1 MVIYGHYVRK
11 VGFFMLLHQEN
22 PFIQFRERSAL
33 DFPMHLHDVLEIVFL
48 HRGSCEVICANRRYA
63 LGPGDLFV
71 SFPNQPHGYENSRD
85 VVSDVLIVPA
95 TILTPWRTQISQQIP
110 AHPVLPFGD
119 WEDTGISSLLDMIR
133 PEQRQLTQP
142 ILQGYAMVIVGKLL
156 PRLRLIPQPDQGGDT
171 LHRLLRYVN
180 QHYREPLTRSEI
192 ARAVGYNES
201 YISHLFAQGLGTTL
215 KEYITSLRLKDARQL
230 LTETDMTV
238 SQISLTLG
246 FGSIRSFNR
255 AFAQEFTQPPSAYR
269 AGKS

>member
-1 MVIYGHYVRK
+1 M
-11 VGFFMLLHQEN
+11 LHQEN
-22 PFIQFRERSAL
+22 PFIQFRSRSTL
-33 DFPMHLHDVLEIVFL
+33 DFPTHLHDVLELVFL

-63 LGPGDLFV
+63 LGPGELFV

-85 VVSDVLIVPA
+85 VQSDVLIVPA
-95 TILTPWRTQISQQIP
+95 TFLTPWRNQISQLIP
-110 AHPVLPFGD
+110 AHPVMSPDD
-119 WEDTGISSLLDMIR
+119 WQDTDIPALLDMIR
-133 PEQRQLTQP
+133 PEQRQLPQP
-142 ILQGYAMVIVGKLL
+142 ILQGYAMVLVGKLL

-192 ARAVGYNES
+192 AGAVGYNES

-238 SQISLTLG
+238 SQISLHLG

-255 AFAQEFTQPPSAYR
+255 AFAREFGCSPSTCR
-269 AGKS
+269 ARKN